1 MVQCSMECEMTELSL
16 RSVRPVPP
24 KEIAS
29 ISARFLTGTVIGFA
43 GVLCLLPFLVY
54 FTG

>member
-1 MVQCSMECEMTELSL
+1 MVQCSMECKMTELSL

-29 ISARFLTGTVIGFA
+29 ISARFLTGIVIGFA